1 MRATEAIAIAKLQF
15 DCSKEKLIIS
25 EMYSLL
31 CHVTAADK
39 AVLSLN
45 SAEISEKIGGP
56 LEIDSEFKVFA
67 LPNFPF
73 LFCKLCRFKSFYKF

>member
-15 DCSKEKLIIS
+15 DISKEKLIIS

-31 CHVTAADK
+31 CYITGADK

-45 SAEISEKIGGP
+45 SAEISKKNFYMFLRLVEKRLKGMPVSHI
-56 LEIDSEFKVFA
+56 V
-67 LPNFPF
+67 
-73 LFCKLCRFKSFYKF
+73 